1 MEVDFDKEMDAI
13 LRKAQRD
20 APVLVGDVTTSRHLD
35 ADEISAFAENAMP
48 EKSRALYMT
57 HLADCDRCRKILSN
71 LLVMNS
77 EAAPATTSPGVIT
90 IAERAPWYKRLFLF
104 PNLAY
109 VMGSLVL
116 IFSAFLGYS
125 IFQKSGGGEITVSQ
139 STAPAATKG
148 GPNFQDEP
156 AYPAG
161 SEMAAN
167 TMSNSAAN
175 MSAPNALSSNT
186 NASSA
191 GRAESERGPAAGA
204 KTSENGFVTDGVDAS
219 TDMIAPAPPA
229 SAAKPSLAE
238 PNVARDKDVAKEK
251 DEKAAATSGYDA
263 KSDLP
268 VNGRQITQLP
278 SPSAQSGPM
287 RANNENQDRQLENLP
302 RRAGPDAKKSTT
314 TRDEESIG
322 GTRAVGG
329 KTFER
334 KQGVWYDV
342 AYQGRPTINVRRGST
357 EFNKLDAGLK
367 SIANSLSG
375 TAVIVWGAKAYRIQ

>member
-1 MEVDFDKEMDAI
+1 MEVDFDKEIDAI

-20 APVLVGDVTTSRHLD
+20 APVLVGDVTSSRHLD

-48 EKSRALYMT
+48 EKSRALYMA

-71 LLVMNS
+71 LLIMNS
-77 EAAPATTSPGVIT
+77 EAAPAKTSPGVIT

-116 IFSAFLGYS
+116 VFSAFLGYS
-125 IFQKSGGGEITVSQ
+125 IFQNSGGGDITVSQ
-139 STAPAATKG
+139 ATENAATKG

-156 AYPAG
+156 VYPAESG
-161 SEMAAN
+161 MAAN

-175 MSAPNALSSNT
+175 MTAPNALSSNT
-186 NASSA
+186 NASIA
-191 GRAESERGPAAGA
+191 GRAENERGPSAGA
-204 KTSENGFVTDGVDAS
+204 KTTENSFVLDGVDTTAGAN
-219 TDMIAPAPPA
+219 APAPPP
-229 SAAKPSLAE
+229 SAMKPSLAE
-238 PNVARDKDVAKEK
+238 PNVARDKVVAKEK
-251 DEKAAATSGYDA
+251 DEKAAVTSGYDA
-263 KSDLP
+263 KTDLP
-268 VNGRQITQLP
+268 VTGRQMTQLP
-278 SPSAQSGPM
+278 TPSAQSGPM
-287 RANNENQDRQLENLP
+287 RANNENQYRQLENLP

-314 TRDEESIG
+314 TRDEENVG